1 MLDIKPTHK
10 PIKEYFEELA
20 AFEKHGQFNEM
31 TIRNAF
37 QDLLQTYTKKIGWQF
52 IEEYTIQRKG
62 RRNASV
68 DGAILDQFSLPR
80 GFWEAKDSK
89 DDLAIEVRKKFEDG
103 YPQSNILF
111 WQPGRVILFQD
122 ARKVLDE
129 DISTPQKLV
138 EVLKAFFEYDQPFIK
153 EWEHAVEEFKN
164 TIPVL
169 AQSVLTILEQQR
181 NSNRPFQQAFDT
193 FMGIVQQS
201 INPSL
206 SVDAVEE
213 MLIQHLLTRRIFTT
227 IFNAP
232 GFLQKNAVAHELEG
246 VIATLVQGYGSTVD
260 DFLRPLDRFYK
271 ALEMAAG
278 ATDDFSQKQTFLNH
292 VYEKFFQGFA
302 IKVADTHGIVYTPQ
316 PIVDFMVESV
326 EAALEKDFEK
336 SLADTGVH
344 ILDPFVG
351 TGNFILRIMREI
363 HEHNPSA
370 LRHKYL
376 HELHCNEVMLMPYYI
391 ACLNIEHLFF
401 ELTGEY
407 EAFPGICL
415 VDTFEL
421 VEDRQM
427 GMFTSDNTERVQR
440 QKEAPIYVVIGN
452 PPYNAGQVNENDN
465 NKNRKYIAMD
475 KRVQDTYVKDSKA
488 TYRADLNDPYV
499 KAFRMASDKI
509 MQNGEGI
516 LCFVTNN
523 GFFDGIAFD
532 GMRKHLRNDFDH
544 IALIDLGGNVRKNP
558 KLSGTTH
565 NVFGIQ
571 VGVSVSIML
580 LHSDKKESIVE
591 YARMDEYWNK
601 REKYAELNRV
611 HNYLN
616 VHFQTVNE
624 NAKHLWLTD
633 GMANEWDDLIPLGS
647 KEAKSGK
654 ANALFDIYSL
664 GILTNRDRWVYRFN
678 KSNLVQSMSEI
689 SDFYNDFVA
698 KWPYYQSKK
707 DINDFVEYDD
717 AKISWSRDLKLKVKR
732 SRMST
737 HNDSFVRTSVYRPFC
752 KQHLCFNPIFVDQA
766 LKFPRIFPL
775 PETEN
780 VVICLSAIGQS
791 KPFHTMAV
799 NVIPDLHLTG
809 DSQCFPLYV
818 YDEEGN
824 NKKDN
829 ITDWGLEQF
838 RNHYQDAS
846 IEKIDVYH
854 YVYGILN
861 DPAYREKYAAN
872 LKRELPRIPFRTDFW
887 AYAEA
892 GKKLMDIHIKYE
904 DQDKYPITE
913 EWSLPKNY
921 VHPHGI
927 AVNTIEQVP
936 LQERYYVSKMK
947 RDKNDPT
954 KLIYNDFL
962 TISGIP
968 SDIDEYKLGNRSA
981 LNWII
986 DQYQVSKDKRSGI
999 TNNPNDWSYESGNP
1013 RYIVDLIQRIITVS
1027 MQTNAIVQSLP
1038 RE

>member
-1 MLDIKPTHK
+1 
-10 PIKEYFEELA
+10 
-20 AFEKHGQFNEM
+20 
-31 TIRNAF
+31 
-37 QDLLQTYTKKIGWQF
+37 
-52 IEEYTIQRKG
+52 
-62 RRNASV
+62 
-68 DGAILDQFSLPR
+68 
-80 GFWEAKDSK
+80 
-89 DDLAIEVRKKFEDG
+89 
-103 YPQSNILF
+103 
-111 WQPGRVILFQD
+111 
-122 ARKVLDE
+122 
-129 DISTPQKLV
+129 
-138 EVLKAFFEYDQPFIK
+138 
-153 EWEHAVEEFKN
+153 
-164 TIPVL
+164 
-169 AQSVLTILEQQR
+169 
-181 NSNRPFQQAFDT
+181 
-193 FMGIVQQS
+193 
-201 INPSL
+201 
-206 SVDAVEE
+206 
-213 MLIQHLLTRRIFTT
+213 
-227 IFNAP
+227 
-232 GFLQKNAVAHELEG
+232 LQKNAVAHELEG

-326 EAALEKDFEK
+326 EAALEKDFGK
-336 SLADTGVH
+336 SLADTGIH

-351 TGNFILRIMREI
+351 TGNYILRIMREI

-370 LRHKYL
+370 LRHKYM

-391 ACLNIEHLFF
+391 ACLNIEHLYF

-475 KRVQDTYVKDSKA
+475 KRVQETYVKDSKA

-509 MQNGEGI
+509 TRNGEGI

-523 GFFDGIAFD
+523 GFLDGIAFD
-532 GMRKHLRNDFDH
+532 GMRKHLYSDFN
-544 IALIDLGGNVRKNP
+544 AVRMMDLKGNIRKDSMRDGIP
-558 KLSGTTH
+558 LGEEHT
-565 NVFGIQ
+565 VFGLGAM
-571 VGVSVSIML
+571 VGIAITLCEKRKDHSEHL
-580 LHSDKKESIVE
+580 L
-591 YARMDEYWNK
+591 EYWDVNFRAK
-601 REKYAELNRV
+601 RKEKFELLEQAHDWFGLESKQLEPTN
-611 HNYLN
+611 
-616 VHFQTVNE
+616 
-624 NAKHLWLTD
+624 KHLWLTD
-633 GMANEWDDLIPLGS
+633 GMADDWDDLIPLGS

-654 ANALFDIYSL
+654 GDALFNIYSL

-678 KSNLVQSMSEI
+678 KSNLVRSMSEM

-698 KWPYYQSKK
+698 KWPYYESKK

-737 HNDSFVRTSVYRPFC
+737 HKDSFVRTSVYRPFC

-780 VVICLSAIGQS
+780 VVICVSGIGSS
-791 KPFHTMAV
+791 KPFQTLAS
-799 NVIPDLHLTG
+799 NSIPCLDILEKT
-809 DSQCFPLYV
+809 QCFPFYV

-838 RNHYQDAS
+838 RNHYTDLS

-854 YVYGILN
+854 YVYGILH
-861 DPAYREKYAAN
+861 DLAYREKYAAN
-872 LKRELPRIPFRTDFW
+872 LKRELPRIPFRSDFW
-887 AYAEA
+887 TYAEA

-968 SDIDEYKLGNRSA
+968 SEVDEYKLGNRSA

-999 TNNPNDWSYESGNP
+999 INNPNDWSYESGNP
-1013 RYIVDLIQRIITVS
+1013 RYIVDLIKRIITVS
-1027 MQTNAIVQSLP
+1027 MQTNAIVNGLP
-1038 RE
+1038 GE

>member
-1 MLDIKPTHK
+1 
-10 PIKEYFEELA
+10 
-20 AFEKHGQFNEM
+20 
-31 TIRNAF
+31 
-37 QDLLQTYTKKIGWQF
+37 
-52 IEEYTIQRKG
+52 
-62 RRNASV
+62 
-68 DGAILDQFSLPR
+68 
-80 GFWEAKDSK
+80 
-89 DDLAIEVRKKFEDG
+89 
-103 YPQSNILF
+103 
-111 WQPGRVILFQD
+111 
-122 ARKVLDE
+122 
-129 DISTPQKLV
+129 
-138 EVLKAFFEYDQPFIK
+138 
-153 EWEHAVEEFKN
+153 
-164 TIPVL
+164 
-169 AQSVLTILEQQR
+169 
-181 NSNRPFQQAFDT
+181 
-193 FMGIVQQS
+193 
-201 INPSL
+201 
-206 SVDAVEE
+206 
-213 MLIQHLLTRRIFTT
+213 
-227 IFNAP
+227 
-232 GFLQKNAVAHELEG
+232 
-246 VIATLVQGYGSTVD
+246 
-260 DFLRPLDRFYK
+260 
-271 ALEMAAG
+271 
-278 ATDDFSQKQTFLNH
+278 
-292 VYEKFFQGFA
+292 
-302 IKVADTHGIVYTPQ
+302 
-316 PIVDFMVESV
+316 
-326 EAALEKDFEK
+326 
-336 SLADTGVH
+336 
-344 ILDPFVG
+344 
-351 TGNFILRIMREI
+351 
-363 HEHNPSA
+363 
-370 LRHKYL
+370 
-376 HELHCNEVMLMPYYI
+376 
-391 ACLNIEHLFF
+391 
-401 ELTGEY
+401 
-407 EAFPGICL
+407 
-415 VDTFEL
+415 
-421 VEDRQM
+421 
-427 GMFTSDNTERVQR
+427 
-440 QKEAPIYVVIGN
+440 
-452 PPYNAGQVNENDN
+452 
-465 NKNRKYIAMD
+465 
-475 KRVQDTYVKDSKA
+475 
-488 TYRADLNDPYV
+488 
-499 KAFRMASDKI
+499 
-509 MQNGEGI
+509 
-516 LCFVTNN
+516 
-523 GFFDGIAFD
+523 
-532 GMRKHLRNDFDH
+532 
-544 IALIDLGGNVRKNP
+544 
-558 KLSGTTH
+558 
-565 NVFGIQ
+565 
-571 VGVSVSIML
+571 
-580 LHSDKKESIVE
+580 
-591 YARMDEYWNK
+591 
-601 REKYAELNRV
+601 
-611 HNYLN
+611 
-616 VHFQTVNE
+616 
-624 NAKHLWLTD
+624 
-633 GMANEWDDLIPLGS
+633 
-647 KEAKSGK
+647 
-654 ANALFDIYSL
+654 
-664 GILTNRDRWVYRFN
+664 
-678 KSNLVQSMSEI
+678 MSEI

-838 RNHYQDAS
+838 RNHYKDAS
-846 IEKIDVYH
+846 IEKLDVYH
-854 YVYGILN
+854 YVYGILH